1 MKYQYTYFI
10 HPYIVDEKKYS
21 KYILRL
27 LKNKKCKL
35 KTYEKEKELN
45 MYTYFLPKVRKQL
58 FWSFGLSKEKM
69 EQLKKFDDKMKS
81 VVLSKESSTIFE
93 YKIEEDMQAKI
104 GEKYGIFFDITKMEI
119 ICFNTGV
126 CFLLIKTVL
135 EGEPTIDDVLNFN
148 YKLRDINSSMQNL
161 KEYENI
167 KIQTN
172 SLKDIQTLEEIIKSI
187 TASNKDIKEL
197 NIDDERFLTYS
208 YMCIEADKWKN
219 EQDFENIRNSFIKFA
234 NILPSKYHVNFEKE
248 REGIEILETLK
259 NIKIGLSKQAVTL
272 MTSQISPE
280 NYTKLPYIY
289 ENEYLYT
296 YILAI
301 YQKIYLRKLELEF
314 ENTKTIK
321 EAKRKFIKFAK
332 SIYNQEVT
340 NDIEG
345 SLIYEKLRK
354 ILKTKELYNEI
365 KSKYDL
371 IYKEINIKTN
381 YIVIVAILVVI
392 LIGIVNLLMF

>member
-148 YKLRDINSSMQNL
+148 YKFRDINSSMQNL

-172 SLKDIQTLEEIIKSI
+172 SFKDIQTLEEIIKSI

>member
-35 KTYEKEKELN
+35 KTYEKELN

-148 YKLRDINSSMQNL
+148 YKFRDINSSMQNL

-172 SLKDIQTLEEIIKSI
+172 SFKDIQTLEEIIKSI

-259 NIKIGLSKQAVTL
+259 NVKIGLSKQAVTL

-321 EAKRKFIKFAK
+321 EAKCKFIKFAK

-392 LIGIVNLLMF
+392 LIGIVNLFMF